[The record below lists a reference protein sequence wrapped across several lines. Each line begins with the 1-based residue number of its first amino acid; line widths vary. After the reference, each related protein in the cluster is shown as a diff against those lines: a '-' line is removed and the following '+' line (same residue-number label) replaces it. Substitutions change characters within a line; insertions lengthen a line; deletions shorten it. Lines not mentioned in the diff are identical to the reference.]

1 MKTTG
6 AILILVWNLI
16 GIQAIHSQSANDC
29 GEFRETILSSGM
41 IRNIDFSLCNK
52 DVIIT
57 NSNEN
62 VEVSGYVLVGP
73 GKGIRLVPKKGYR
86 IRLIYK
92 VPTDGIPKP
101 GDRTKLKGKT
111 KDESSPDDDYSSQVV
126 EIYPNPTRSNLFFR
140 SQKKIE
146 SYKILNLQGIVLQKG
161 RVTSDKISVTNLR
174 IGMYRIIFTTTQ
186 GNIIKTFIKK

>member
-126 EIYPNPTRSNLFFR
+126 EIYPNPTRSNLFIK

-146 SYKILNLQGIVLQKG
+146 SYKILNLQGVVLQEG
-161 RVTSDKISVTNLR
+161 ELNSNSISVSHLPYG
-174 IGMYRIIFTTTQ
+174 IYRIVFSTATGI
-186 GNIIKTFIKK
+186 IIKKIVKN